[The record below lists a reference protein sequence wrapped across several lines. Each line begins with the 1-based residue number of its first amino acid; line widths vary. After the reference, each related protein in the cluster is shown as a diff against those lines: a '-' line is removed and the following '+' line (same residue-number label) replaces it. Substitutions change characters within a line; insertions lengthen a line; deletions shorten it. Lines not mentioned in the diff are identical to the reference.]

1 MEATNRRNTC
11 IAATRCG
18 NKFHRLNRRILLK
31 ILLQQHVAQDLLIK
45 FSCLEDELC
54 CCEVFAATCCCRLVF
69 CDLIW
74 LWFIA
79 IPNMSIY
86 GFIVYCI
93 VLISLSSY
101 HTIYRHNRKPPKCLP
116 YMGPKRR
123 KIELAS

>member
-54 CCEVFAATCCCRLVF
+54 CCEVFAATCL
-69 CDLIW
+69 LS
-74 LWFIA
+74 
-79 IPNMSIY
+79 P
-86 GFIVYCI
+86 G
-93 VLISLSSY
+93 VLQ
-101 HTIYRHNRKPPKCLP
+101 P
-116 YMGPKRR
+116 YM
-123 KIELAS
+123 AMVDSYT